1 MSQKSKTTKRA
12 ALRRQIAMYDPHR
25 LWALINAAA
34 SSPTTRERWQ
44 TFGYLANAALK
55 SERSGHKAPRHSHLP
70 SLAEMVTIESPQIRF
85 TEDFTPNDPR
95 QRVLVR
101 LGDDVLRLFPGQV
114 ERPVADVDRALLVA
128 DATDDVLIERKG
140 FGIRHIL
147 DVGLRYV
154 DQAIRVLEPSWTDG
168 AKRDDTYVSAAE
180 FTTATLLVES
190 GTPESIPCSE
200 EHRRALEWATCT
212 TAELPYRF
220 DHSNSAFG
228 RYFRVQRDEI
238 GQQLVWLP
246 LAFLPEAIGFAVAA
260 LAAEADRLSPN
271 ALQRFDQLS
280 AARVRRAL
288 WRFTPTVLGPPDLDD
303 GPASSPMNVVQWVA
317 RTGSAHVVTVQVESA
332 LSGCRLPS
340 KPAALAS
347 ANSPAS
353 TASPVRIP
361 LPVGGISFEPDT
373 EIVPMMVV
381 SNSGHVAVPFADF
394 AAISFDDLRWIA
406 PSATDD
412 TDLFLFCRD
421 MISAGSSVLPIMAF
435 EGIDRWEWWSS
446 NGKSLSRSGATPSFM
461 TIAPHHGNA
470 EWDLTAGRSDLEI
483 ALATLGM
490 FALRDADAVESER
503 SGPVSVYRYEE
514 LPPRQRNPLGV
525 FDGMHHRPDLQ
536 GWSIHIGAVPVA
548 VQITD
553 VTWCPTA
560 FPILHDLAGSLAFGL
575 RQIAEEW
582 DLAHETSNI
591 VGYLFE
597 LTPADDTEYP
607 DEAAIW
613 LKDAAVVSGPSGTL
627 CHANL
632 IVRAKPLVEM
642 AVDDI
647 QAAHRVVA
655 SAIGSIVRSA
665 GLGEVNVNSVVQAW
679 AREKPTLVA
688 NMIPTP
694 TSRPNLSS
702 PIKLHEG
709 PKSAADRTISQQI
722 HQANVEPGE
731 YRGDSARNLEN
742 DVIAPTALRLLN
754 DRLRSYN
761 MEDLVH
767 YGAVQLERC
776 VARQS
781 EDPRQLS
788 DAAKHLNVEWDPF
801 ERHSE
806 LSAEY
811 LTLRRCIETAIEA
824 CLRLGPQGSGVIDKV
839 AWIEI
844 LAASQSYLES
854 TTRSEQ
860 LNHQM
865 NPTSLEVSE
874 MYEMSVRPDKS
885 GTASSAAAGSG
896 KVYDLD
902 WNALVHARAAED
914 LTPPSAD
921 PKAPSQPFDPLV
933 DVRLDAAMLAEYGA
947 SGSDVLAV
955 LFALASWPLLE
966 ADSDV
971 ATTQRCTV
979 IEHLIESTVFGGED
993 DGHERIGSAVELLTS
1008 TSTALRESSWRPWQA
1023 RSRQRRL
1030 LVQPLIDIGGEN
1042 IIVAPQF
1049 CLSSLSVYRRYFDQ
1063 GQLPWSQPTPPKAV
1077 DTALASIR
1085 QSRNVALEKHVSQVM
1100 RGNGWSVIENVKE
1113 NKPRRLNVPS
1123 LSTEIDAVAGRSG
1136 SPTIWLL
1143 EVKDPAETFV
1153 TADTRRMLD
1162 SFYVDAK
1169 KKAYATQLQR
1179 KFDDLAPHAPSVA
1192 AALGLDARPD
1202 NDPYVVKPLFVT
1214 RTPVAAAYIG
1224 GPFGFVPIKELANF
1238 VDDGDMGTTA

>member
-1 MSQKSKTTKRA
+1 MSPKPRTAKRA
-12 ALRRQIAMYDPHR
+12 ALRREIAMYDPHQ
-25 LWALINAAA
+25 LWALITAAA

-44 TFGYLANAALK
+44 TFGYLANAALR
-55 SERSGHKAPRHSHLP
+55 SERSGHKAGRHSLLP
-70 SLAEMVTIESPQIRF
+70 RLAEMVTTESPQIRSS
-85 TEDFTPNDPR
+85 EDFTPNDPR

-101 LGDDVLRLFPGQV
+101 LGDEVVRLFPGQV

-128 DATDDVLIERKG
+128 EATDDVLIARKG

-147 DVGLRYV
+147 DVCLRYV
-154 DQAIRVLEPSWTDG
+154 DHAIRVLEPSWSDG
-168 AKRDDTYVSAAE
+168 PHRDDTCVSAAE
-180 FTTATLLVES
+180 FTAALLLVES
-190 GTPESIPCSE
+190 GTPEFILNSE

-212 TAELPYRF
+212 AAELPY
-220 DHSNSAFG
+220 DPNDPNSAFG

-238 GQQLVWLP
+238 GQQPAWLP
-246 LAFLPEAIGFAVAA
+246 LAFLPEAIGYAVTT
-260 LAAEADRLSPN
+260 LAAEADRLSPDT
-271 ALQRFDQLS
+271 LQKFDQLS
-280 AARVRRAL
+280 AARVRRAM
-288 WRFTPTVLGPPDLDD
+288 WRFTPTVLGPPDLDE
-303 GPASSPMNVVQWVA
+303 GPATSPKNVVQWVA
-317 RTGSAHVVTVQVESA
+317 RTGSAHAVAVQVESA
-332 LSGCRLPS
+332 LSGGRLPPES
-340 KPAALAS
+340 AVLAS
-347 ANSPAS
+347 ASSPAS
-353 TASPVRIP
+353 TTSSVRIP

-381 SNSGHVAVPFADF
+381 SNPGHVSVPFSEF
-394 AAISFDDLRWIA
+394 ATISLDDLRWIA
-406 PSATDD
+406 SSATDD

-421 MISAGSSVLPIMAF
+421 MFSAGSSVLPLMAF

-446 NGKSLSRSGATPSFM
+446 NGKSLSRSGMSPTFM
-461 TIAPHHGNA
+461 TIAPHHGKA
-470 EWDLTAGRSDLEI
+470 EWDLTAERSDLEV
-483 ALATLGM
+483 ALATLGL
-490 FALRDADAVESER
+490 FDLRDADAVEADR
-503 SGPVSVYRYEE
+503 SGPVAVYRYAD
-514 LPPRQRNPLGV
+514 PAPQQRNPLGA
-525 FDGMHHRPDLQ
+525 FDGKHHRPDLQ

-553 VTWCPTA
+553 VSWYPTA

-582 DLAHETSNI
+582 DLAHDASNI
-591 VGYLFE
+591 AGYLIE
-597 LTPADDTEYP
+597 LAPADDSECA
-607 DEAAIW
+607 DDAAIW
-613 LKDAAVVSGPSGTL
+613 LDGAAVAPGASGNL
-627 CHANL
+627 CIARL
-632 IVRAKPLVEM
+632 MVRAKPLVEL
-642 AVDDI
+642 AANGI
-647 QAAHRVVA
+647 QGAHRAVA
-655 SAIGSIVRSA
+655 STIGCIVRSA
-665 GLGEVNVNSVVQAW
+665 GLGEANVDSVVQAW

-688 NMIPTP
+688 NVIPTP

-709 PKSAADRTISQQI
+709 PKSAADRTIAEQV

-781 EDPRQLS
+781 EDLRQLS
-788 DAAKHLNVEWDPF
+788 DAATHLNVEWDPL

-824 CLRLGPQGSGVIDKV
+824 CLRLEPPGSSEIDKV

-844 LAASQSYLES
+844 LAAAQSYLES

-860 LNHQM
+860 LNHQL
-865 NPTSLEVSE
+865 NPTSLKVSE

-896 KVYDLD
+896 VVYDLD
-902 WNALVHARAAED
+902 WNALVQARAAED
-914 LTPPSAD
+914 LTPPLAG
-921 PKAPSQPFDPLV
+921 PNAPSQPIDRLV
-933 DVRLDAAMLAEYGA
+933 DLRLDAAMLAEYGA
-947 SGSDVLAV
+947 SGSDVLTV
-955 LFALASWPLLE
+955 LFALASWPLSE

-971 ATTQRCTV
+971 TTAERCMV
-979 IEHLIESTVFGGED
+979 IQHLVESTVLGGED
-993 DGHERIGSAVELLTS
+993 DGHERIGAAVELLTS
-1008 TSTALRESSWRPWQA
+1008 TSTALKESSWRPWQA

-1030 LVQPLIDIGGEN
+1030 LVQPLIDIGGDN

-1063 GQLPWSQPTPPKAV
+1063 GQLPWSQPAPPKTIE
-1077 DTALASIR
+1077 TALASIR
-1085 QSRNVALEKHVSQVM
+1085 ESRNVALEKQVSQVM
-1100 RGNGWSVIENVKE
+1100 RSNGWSVIENVKE

-1123 LSTEIDAVAGRSG
+1123 LSTEIDAVAGRSN
-1136 SPTIWLL
+1136 SATIWLL
-1143 EVKDPAETFV
+1143 EVKDPAETFA

-1179 KFDDLAPHAPSVA
+1179 KIDDLAPHASRVA
-1192 AALGLDARPD
+1192 EALGLGARPED
-1202 NDPYVVKPLFVT
+1202 DPYVVKPLFVT
-1214 RTPVAAAYIG
+1214 RTPIAAAYVG
-1224 GPFGFVPIKELANF
+1224 GPFDFVSIKDLTNF
-1238 VDDGDMGTTA
+1238 VGDGYRETTA